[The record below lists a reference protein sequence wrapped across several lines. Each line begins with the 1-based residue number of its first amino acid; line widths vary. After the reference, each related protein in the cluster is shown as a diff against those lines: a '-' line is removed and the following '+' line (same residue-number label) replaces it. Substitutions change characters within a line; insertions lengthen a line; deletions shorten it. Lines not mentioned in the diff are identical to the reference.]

1 MFSGLTNQVSSWMGK
16 AQDEEV
22 PTPPQSATALNPEES
37 VQNLIENVEIADPE
51 NPDQKQ
57 RYVRLHQNFL
67 ISFAPLPH
75 FTNSS
80 DMCMI
85 V

>member
-57 RYVRLHQNFL
+57 RYVKLQQIFIN
-67 ISFAPLPH
+67 SFAPVK
-75 FTNSS
+75 FYKFK
-80 DMCMI
+80 
-85 V
+85 